1 FKPLLA
7 DAMPALIAFGRRWR
21 IGSDDFVFPG
31 LTEAL
36 VRFSWVVLGS
46 IFFVCHYPL
55 QCDKGPK
62 EELTVYLA
70 VLLLLNTS
78 TTLLCLIMA
87 RISAR
92 GAIMEANPR
101 KPIATLLYVRVPL
114 FFFEIVWTTIATVA
128 VFGGYNICNFIV
140 FLRVVVC
147 LEWALIAIVVIGLLV
162 VFNPMREEEMSDR
175 ALISRRSWTRTF
187 NLLKIKQDSL
197 MRSALEDIA
206 NLMSSFFVGQDLVA
220 SDIAAGLL
228 LVVHSPNNEYP
239 PTKADIRA
247 VPPWMTP
254 ASALH
259 FLHFAT
265 CVYGWTTYLMYN
277 RSVAA
282 YTALAKSVKCCSGMR
297 CDQVLVVE
305 DNCCMCNTAS
315 LQLATRGRNVDLF
328 YVSFRNRLY
337 ETPFVVLA
345 DHDSH
350 SVVIAIRGSC
360 SLIDLVTDLT
370 LDDEVLSVDVDT
382 DPVLAGDHTLDS
394 ADGSEVRVHRGMLR
408 TARYIFDTL
417 RKKSVLEDLYVLNP
431 GYQLVVCGHSLGA
444 GVASLLTLLLKQQYP
459 SVRCYSFS
467 PPGCVISENGQ
478 SEMEA
483 HVMSVVSGD
492 DVVPRMSYQ
501 SMHKLRENVEM
512 ELRQTTRA
520 KYEILI
526 KGFFRLFFH
535 APWELTSPPL
545 LAEGVD
551 TLNLIGERTA
561 SVGYGTETPIALQM
575 PEERIQQCLGKDGGS
590 ASSTEVIEMSER
602 STPCRTP
609 TTPPPASPRLPPTP
623 LSTTSSIFTITKAPE
638 RTVMHPPGRCLYVSL
653 DPIEGSKDTVPKSE
667 WIDFRCLTE
676 VKLSASAMTDHLP
689 KSVANTLER
698 LVETQHELPP
708 PAAVVVEQPQPL
720 PT

>member
-1 FKPLLA
+1 M
-7 DAMPALIAFGRRWR
+7 D
-21 IGSDDFVFPG
+21 
-31 LTEAL
+31 
-36 VRFSWVVLGS
+36 
-46 IFFVCHYPL
+46 
-55 QCDKGPK
+55 
-62 EELTVYLA
+62 
-70 VLLLLNTS
+70 
-78 TTLLCLIMA
+78 
-87 RISAR
+87 
-92 GAIMEANPR
+92 
-101 KPIATLLYVRVPL
+101 
-114 FFFEIVWTTIATVA
+114 
-128 VFGGYNICNFIV
+128 GGGD
-140 FLRVVVC
+140 
-147 LEWALIAIVVIGLLV
+147 EG
-162 VFNPMREEEMSDR
+162 
-175 ALISRRSWTRTF
+175 
-187 NLLKIKQDSL
+187 LKIKQDSL

-239 PTKADIRA
+239 PTKTDVRA
-247 VPPWMTP
+247 VPAWMTP

-282 YTALAKSVKCCSGMR
+282 YTALAKTVKCCSGMR

-328 YVSFRNRLY
+328 YVSFRNKLY
-337 ETPFVVLA
+337 QTPFVVLA

-350 SVVIAIRGSC
+350 SIVIAIRGSC

-370 LDDEVLSVDVDT
+370 MDDEVFSVDVDT

-408 TARYIFDTL
+408 SARYIFDTI
-417 RKKSVLEDLYVLNP
+417 RKKAVLEDLYVLNP

-459 SVRCYSFS
+459 SVRCYSYA

-478 SEMEA
+478 AEMET
-483 HVMSVVSGD
+483 HVMSVISGD

-535 APWELTSPPL
+535 APWELSSPPL
-545 LAEGVD
+545 LPEGMD
-551 TLNLIGERTA
+551 TLNLIGAHHGAATRCCPRDMLNLIGFVEARSETEEAVRVRFRAHYEVFSLRRERTA
-561 SVGYGTETPIALQM
+561 SVGYGTQTPIALQM
-575 PEERIQQCLGKDGGS
+575 PEERIQQCLGMIGADAGANG
-590 ASSTEVIEMSER
+590 TVVIEMTDR
-602 STPCRTP
+602 ATFA
-609 TTPPPASPRLPPTP
+609 TTPPTSPRALLPPTTP
-623 LSTTSSIFTITKAPE
+623 LSTTSTIFTITKAPE

-653 DPIEGSKDTVPKSE
+653 EAIEGSKDTVAKSE
-667 WIDFRCLTE
+667 WIDYRCLSE
-676 VKLSASAMTDHLP
+676 VKLSASALTDHLP
-689 KSVANTLER
+689 KAVASTLEK
-698 LVETQHELPP
+698 LVESQQALPTVP
-708 PAAVVVEQPQPL
+708 EPTVPTAVVVDQQPL